1 MNKKI
6 KHESDNVKSSDSFLH
21 FLMTQ
26 CLSIR
31 RWALLVS
38 LLLYLAF
45 AVMDVL
51 KFPSEVYSL
60 TLATRFFFSHITS
73 NIFKYYLL
81 VLSSHFNSCKF
92 ININNGLYSEWVKSY
107 GNFLPF

>member
-1 MNKKI
+1 MNTEI
-6 KHESDNVKSSDSFLH
+6 KHESDNVKSSDNFLH
-21 FLMTQ
+21 FLMVQ

-60 TLATRFFFSHITS
+60 TI
-73 NIFKYYLL
+73 NIFKYCILD
-81 VLSSHFNSCKF
+81 LSSKFNSCKF
-92 ININNGLYSEWVKSY
+92 THINNGLYSKWFKSHPD
-107 GNFLPF
+107 FLPF